1 MACYVGAARRDTRD
15 LGKGRLV
22 YQDATHLHGPLGLAL
37 APNGDLLTTLD
48 YRKLFD
54 HHRAS
59 GAAATIAMHRRSV
72 KIDFGVVETG
82 AGGDLERYI
91 EKPEYHYSVSMGI
104 NILEPVA
111 LGMIAS
117 GESLGM
123 PDLMLRLKAAG
134 HRVATYEAPCRWLD
148 IGRVDDYAKAQ
159 EEFAENAETF
169 LGAGA

>member
-1 MACYVGAARRDTRD
+1 
-15 LGKGRLV
+15 
-22 YQDATHLHGPLGLAL
+22 
-37 APNGDLLTTLD
+37 
-48 YRKLFD
+48 
-54 HHRAS
+54 
-59 GAAATIAMHRRSV
+59 MHRRSV
-72 KIDFGVVETG
+72 KIDFGVVETR

-111 LGMIAS
+111 LGMITS

-159 EEFAENAETF
+159 EEFAENAEIF

>member
-1 MACYVGAARRDTRD
+1 M
-15 LGKGRLV
+15 
-22 YQDATHLHGPLGLAL
+22 
-37 APNGDLLTTLD
+37 NGDLLTTLD

-54 HHRAS
+54 HHRTS

-111 LGMIAS
+111 LSLIGP

-123 PDLMLRLKAAG
+123 PDLMLRLQEAG
-134 HRVATYEAPCRWLD
+134 PHGAYSDAP
-148 IGRVDDYAKAQ
+148 
-159 EEFAENAETF
+159 
-169 LGAGA
+169 